1 MEYDSKV
8 VKYVVSIY
16 VLLLTVIGI
25 ESIYIAS
32 VNRELDKAKTEIKQ
46 QALTIKYLQKDHL
59 VDETL

>member
-8 VKYVVSIY
+8 VKCVVSIY

-46 QALTIKYLQKDHL
+46 QASAIKYLQKDHL